1 MKKLLLIIPLLS
13 YLFNQTVEIQSGAF
27 QENFYLQGE
36 AVYFNVHVKNTGSM
50 TLSDLW
56 LNVDISDP
64 NSTNVIEGLWQY
76 LPTLNPNETYETG
89 YDYIWTVSA
98 GATLG
103 NYYAAISLRDISNVY
118 DIEYGIDNF
127 NIIESEEPFPLSEGK
142 IVFHSYSDYEAW
154 DGKLFLYDFSE
165 QLLTEISQGWDID
178 HTINAHFSPD
188 GSKIVFMGT
197 PSGNHNSSSW
207 DIYLWDLFSDM
218 PINLTANNGLRDED
232 PKFSP
237 NGNEI
242 VFKQDGDLKVMDLI
256 NNTIIHTTN
265 NGYSIEES
273 MPYYTSDSQYIIY
286 ARGAGI
292 SSDIYIINKDGMEN
306 QPLENI
312 TNIQEYY
319 PIIRSNST
327 FLYTRWVSAENH
339 HDQIYLGYFSDTNT
353 QSLFFNDESADDS
366 DPFPVNSEYV
376 LFSSNRSGGQGGWDL
391 YLADINSSTTWSMDE
406 FNLNSSIHEL
416 GICYFSGAS
425 INGCTDPEACN
436 YDPEATGDD
445 GSCTYE
451 VDCAGVCGGDN
462 TSCQQLGDING
473 DGIINVI
480 DIVMAVDL
488 ILNGNYDVVA
498 DVNEDGYLDVLDVV
512 MLVNWV
518 LNGEPSLCDG
528 LTEVELWGEYYDIAT
543 TTEIDLWG
551 MELGS
556 IPPEIGCLTNLAYLF
571 LSNNQL
577 TGEIPSSIGN
587 LTNLVLLYLHFNQ
600 LSGEIPQEV
609 CDLLESNNLNIN
621 NILTGNN
628 LINTCD

>member
-1 MKKLLLIIPLLS
+1 MKKLLCVLLFGLMFGQAEITTKKLDIPYSELDQ
-13 YLFNQTVEIQSGAF
+13 NGGGI
-27 QENFYLQGE
+27 
-36 AVYFNVHVKNTGSM
+36 
-50 TLSDLW
+50 
-56 LNVDISDP
+56 DI
-64 NSTNVIEGLWQY
+64 
-76 LPTLNPNETYETG
+76 YET
-89 YDYIWTVSA
+89 
-98 GATLG
+98 
-103 NYYAAISLRDISNVY
+103 
-118 DIEYGIDNF
+118 
-127 NIIESEEPFPLSEGK
+127 FPLSEGK

-188 GSKIVFMGT
+188 GSKIVFMGA
-197 PSGNHNSSSW
+197 PAGNHDSSSW
-207 DIYLWDLFSDM
+207 DIYLWDLFSGL

-237 NGNEI
+237 NGSEI

-256 NNTIIHTTN
+256 NDTIIHTTN

-292 SSDIYIINKDGMEN
+292 SSDIYLINKDGMEN
-306 QPLENI
+306 QSLENI

-327 FLYTRWVSAENH
+327 FLYTRWVSTANH

-416 GICYFSGAS
+416 GICYFGGAS

-436 YDPEATGDD
+436 YDPEATADD
-445 GSCTYE
+445 GSCAYE
-451 VDCAGVCGGDN
+451 IDCAGVCGGELELDCCGSCGGDNSTCSNCCGMPFPDDCGEACYEDYCGVCDDIPDNDCVQDCAGTWGGDAVIDECGVCGGDN

-473 DGIINVI
+473 DG
-480 DIVMAVDL
+480 
-488 ILNGNYDVVA
+488 
-498 DVNEDGYLDVLDVV
+498 YLDVLDVV
-512 MLVNWV
+512 ILINMILDDEYDEIADVNEDGVLNVLDVVILVN
-518 LNGEPSLCDG
+518 LILDGDDGACADCGDSECCDCDG
-528 LTEVELWGEYYDIAT
+528 NVYQTVQIDDQLWMAENLKVTHYNNGD
-543 TTEIDLWG
+543 EISYPSDEDWG
-551 MELGS
+551 
-556 IPPEIGCLTNLAYLF
+556 
-571 LSNNQL
+571 
-577 TGEIPSSIGN
+577 
-587 LTNLVLLYLHFNQ
+587 
-600 LSGEIPQEV
+600 
-609 CDLLESNNLNIN
+609 
-621 NILTGNN
+621 
-628 LINTCD
+628 

>member
-27 QENFYLQGE
+27 QENSYLQGE

-103 NYYAAISLRDISNVY
+103 NYYAAIGLRDISNVY

-127 NIIESEEPFPLSEGK
+127 NIIESEEPFPLYEGK

-188 GSKIVFMGT
+188 GSKIVFMGA
-197 PSGNHNSSSW
+197 PAGNHNSSSW
-207 DIYLWDLFSDM
+207 DIYLWDLFSGL

-237 NGNEI
+237 NGSEI

-256 NNTIIHTTN
+256 NDTIIHTTN

-292 SSDIYIINKDGMEN
+292 SSDIYLINKDGMEN
-306 QPLENI
+306 QSLENI

-327 FLYTRWVSAENH
+327 FLYTRWVSAANH
-339 HDQIYLGYFSDTNT
+339 HDQIYLGYFSDAIA
-353 QSLFFNDESADDS
+353 QSLSFNDESADDS
-366 DPFPVNSEYV
+366 DPFPVNLEYV

-416 GICYFSGAS
+416 GICYFSGAN
-425 INGCTDPEACN
+425 INGCTNPEACN
-436 YDPEATGDD
+436 YDESATDDD
-445 GSCTYE
+445 GSCEYE
-451 VDCAGVCGGDN
+451 YDCAGTCGGDLELDCGGVCGGDN
-462 TSCQQLGDING
+462 STALNCCGLPFNDDCTDDCVTDDLGQCCIPQDVDVCGVCFGDDTSCQQLGDING

-488 ILNGNYDVVA
+488 ILNNNYYTVG
-498 DVNEDGYLDVLDVV
+498 DVNEDGQMNVLDIVI
-512 MLVNWV
+512 LVDLI
-518 LNGEPSLCDG
+518 LNP
-528 LTEVELWGEYYDIAT
+528 
-543 TTEIDLWG
+543 
-551 MELGS
+551 
-556 IPPEIGCLTNLAYLF
+556 
-571 LSNNQL
+571 
-577 TGEIPSSIGN
+577 
-587 LTNLVLLYLHFNQ
+587 
-600 LSGEIPQEV
+600 
-609 CDLLESNNLNIN
+609 
-621 NILTGNN
+621 
-628 LINTCD
+628 

>member
-13 YLFNQTVEIQSGAF
+13 YLLNQTVEIQSGAF

-103 NYYAAISLRDISNVY
+103 NYYAAIGLRDISNVY

-188 GSKIVFMGT
+188 GSKIVFMGA
-197 PSGNHNSSSW
+197 PAGNHNSSSW
-207 DIYLWDLFSDM
+207 DIYLWDLFSGL

-237 NGNEI
+237 TGNEI

-256 NNTIIHTTN
+256 NDTIIHTTN

-292 SSDIYIINKDGMEN
+292 SSDIYLINKNGTDN

-319 PIIRSNST
+319 PIIRSHST
-327 FLYTRWVSAENH
+327 FLYTRWVSASNH
-339 HDQIYLGYFSDTNT
+339 HDQIYLGYFTGENT
-353 QSLFFNDESADDS
+353 QSLSFNDEDADDS
-366 DPFPVNSEYV
+366 DPYPVNSEYV

-391 YLADINSSTTWSMDE
+391 YLADVNSSITWSMDE
-406 FNLNSSIHEL
+406 FIINTSMHEL
-416 GICYFSGAS
+416 GACYFSGVS
-425 INGCTDPEACN
+425 DP
-436 YDPEATGDD
+436 
-445 GSCTYE
+445 
-451 VDCAGVCGGDN
+451 
-462 TSCQQLGDING
+462 LGDLNQ
-473 DGIINVI
+473 DGFINVI
-480 DIVMAVDL
+480 DIVMVVDF
-488 ILNGNYDVVA
+488 ILSMQDPTDIEILLADLNSDEMIDVV
-498 DVNEDGYLDVLDVV
+498 DVV
-512 MLVNWV
+512 MIIDII
-518 LNGEPSLCDG
+518 LNP
-528 LTEVELWGEYYDIAT
+528 
-543 TTEIDLWG
+543 
-551 MELGS
+551 
-556 IPPEIGCLTNLAYLF
+556 
-571 LSNNQL
+571 
-577 TGEIPSSIGN
+577 
-587 LTNLVLLYLHFNQ
+587 
-600 LSGEIPQEV
+600 
-609 CDLLESNNLNIN
+609 
-621 NILTGNN
+621 
-628 LINTCD
+628 

>member
-13 YLFNQTVEIQSGAF
+13 YLLNQTVEIQSGAF

-416 GICYFSGAS
+416 GICYFSGTN

-436 YDPEATGDD
+436 YDPAATADD
-445 GSCTYE
+445 VSCAYE
-451 VDCAGVCGGDN
+451 IDCAGTCGGDLEPDCCGVCGGNNSQCSNCCGMPFPDNCSEACYEDYCGVCDDIPDNDCVQDCSGTWGGDAVIDECGVCGGNN

-473 DGIINVI
+473 D
-480 DIVMAVDL
+480 D
-488 ILNGNYDVVA
+488 
-498 DVNEDGYLDVLDVV
+498 YLDVLDVV
-512 MLVNWV
+512 IM
-518 LNGEPSLCDG
+518 
-528 LTEVELWGEYYDIAT
+528 I
-543 TTEIDLWG
+543 
-551 MELGS
+551 
-556 IPPEIGCLTNLAYLF
+556 
-571 LSNNQL
+571 
-577 TGEIPSSIGN
+577 
-587 LTNLVLLYLHFNQ
+587 
-600 LSGEIPQEV
+600 
-609 CDLLESNNLNIN
+609 
-621 NILTGNN
+621 N
-628 LINTCD
+628 LILEEDYDVIADMNEDGQLNVLDVVILINDILNP